1 MKSPM
6 KISNVFFILLLIIT
20 VGCAQNNIPTK
31 GKSWAERMALSEMI
45 RNPDASRLDFVKEP
59 KWNYTNGLVCSA
71 VERVWKATG
80 QDKFYK
86 YIKDYADMMIDESG
100 EIKAYKSAEYN
111 IDKVNSGKFLFALY
125 ENTKDTKYAKAIHR
139 LRDQMKSHPRTSEGG
154 YWHKKIYPHQMW
166 LDGLYMGSPF
176 LAQYAEVFGEKELFD
191 DVGLQFRLID
201 KYTYDAESGL
211 FYHAWDESREQQWAN
226 KEDGK
231 SPHVWGRA
239 MGWFAMSLVDVLDFF
254 PEDHPER
261 KQILTILNKMA
272 SAVAKT
278 QNAKSGVWYQVMDE
292 PDRDGNYL
300 EASASSM
307 FTYFLLKALNKGYLG
322 SEYEKIAR
330 NAYDGVLKEFISV
343 ADDGMVSITKVC
355 SVAGLGGNPY
365 RDGSFD
371 YYISEPQR
379 DNDPKAVG
387 PFIMMDLEYNK
398 YSKGSKSK

>member
-1 MKSPM
+1 M
-6 KISNVFFILLLIIT
+6 KISNLFLVLALTFS
-20 VGCAQNNIPTK
+20 VSCAQNRIPSK

-71 VERVWKATG
+71 VERVWKTTG
-80 QDKFYK
+80 DERFYR

-100 EIKAYKSAEYN
+100 TIKAYKPAEYN

-125 ENTKDTKYAKAIHR
+125 EHTKDQKYAKAINH

-176 LAQYAEVFGEKELFD
+176 LAQYAKVFGEKELFD
-191 DVGLQFRLID
+191 DVALQFRLID

-211 FYHAWDESREQQWAN
+211 YYHAWDESKEQRWAN
-226 KEDGK
+226 KQDGK

-261 KQILTILNKMA
+261 KQIMTILNKMA
-272 SAVAKT
+272 GAVAKT
-278 QNAKSGVWYQVMDE
+278 QDSKSGVWFQVMDL
-292 PDRDGNYL
+292 PDREGNYL

-307 FTYFLLKALNKGYLG
+307 FTYFLLKALNKGYIG
-322 SEYEKIAR
+322 AEYEKIAQS
-330 NAYDGVLKEFISV
+330 AYDGVLKEFIKV

-365 RDGSFD
+365 RDGSFE
-371 YYISEPQR
+371 YYINEPKR

-387 PFIMMDLEYNK
+387 PFIMMDLEYAK
-398 YSKGSKSK
+398 FKKGSKRN